1 MITLKKDESLRKT
14 HLTQTGEILQCM
26 LNVPSVKRL
35 FSYCSWQDTLPI
47 QEGRSPC
54 RIPEKSLII
63 LGISFGERSGYISVF
78 QSSQQSKTHC
88 CTLQVPELWKS
99 RQSPMK
105 LNQIMSTVLR
115 AAHTPE
121 AHRCLPARNSD

>member
-1 MITLKKDESLRKT
+1 MHVEHPAHPTPA
-14 HLTQTGEILQCM
+14 
-26 LNVPSVKRL
+26 VPTALGRTRFPV
-35 FSYCSWQDTLPI
+35 

-99 RQSPMK
+99 RQSPTK
-105 LNQIMSTVLR
+105 LNRIMSTVLR
-115 AAHTPE
+115 VAHTPE
-121 AHRCLPARNSD
+121 AHRCLPARNSDGC